1 MSVILI
7 TVNVIPHRSLL
18 SVRPSVQ
25 PFVSASIS
33 LSLSFPLLSDGVN
46 NSCVSFKEALCS
58 PHGVFFKTTWRSS
71 QARARAHARQ
81 RGQQQACSQSPD
93 FHGTQQRRHEAA
105 SAVTPSSRKKERKKK
120 KKTLHSSSNCIAC
133 FSSTQNTLANSRGCV
148 HVRVHVF
155 NSLTGRD
162 VVQCEWLGGEVE
174 KSQSR
179 AFLLLNDMS
188 CVLTHFYFHHIFI
201 PV

>member
-7 TVNVIPHRSLL
+7 TVSVIPHRSHP

-81 RGQQQACSQSPD
+81 RGQQRAPSQSPD

-105 SAVTPSSRKKERKKK
+105 SAVTPSSRKKEREKEKKPSSLLQQLFSLFQ
-120 KKTLHSSSNCIAC
+120 LHPERSSS
-133 FSSTQNTLANSRGCV
+133 LWGLV
-148 HVRVHVF
+148 HVRVHEC

-162 VVQCEWLGGEVE
+162 VVQCEWAGPNVRFKSNKITFVQKIEDGPDDRSDEV
-174 KSQSR
+174 
-179 AFLLLNDMS
+179 
-188 CVLTHFYFHHIFI
+188 T
-201 PV
+201 